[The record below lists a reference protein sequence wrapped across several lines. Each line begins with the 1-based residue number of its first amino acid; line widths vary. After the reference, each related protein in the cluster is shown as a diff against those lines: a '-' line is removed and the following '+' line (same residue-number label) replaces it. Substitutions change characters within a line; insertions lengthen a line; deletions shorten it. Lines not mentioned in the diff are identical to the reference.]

1 MVHIC
6 QHCNKEYKSSA
17 SRSNHI
23 KKYHSN
29 PPVTIVT
36 SVTQNVTKNV
46 TQEEIE
52 SNKHVCSKCDKS
64 FKFRQG
70 KWRHEQNCKEEKQN
84 KNIIVE
90 EIKKEYEIKLE
101 ETVIEMKK
109 EMEKMKNIISTM
121 EINPKTL
128 NKNINKGTIINNNN
142 YIIPLSQQNL
152 TDVLSKSEKLIILN
166 SGSSAHLK
174 LTDMLFKK
182 PEYEPYRNVYITNLA
197 NDIGYIYDDKDKR
210 FIVKKKKDII
220 EDFGHER
227 MSDIELFYQEM
238 ENKIPIAKLEKMKEL
253 VKNYFNDKNFKE
265 LKNKEMLI
273 TLYNN
278 KINVK
283 KIYDIMNQEK
293 EIEI

>member
-6 QHCNKEYKSSA
+6 QYCNKEYKSCA

-23 KKYHSN
+23 KKYHSKSDISQTDDHQ
-29 PPVTIVT
+29 PKDQPKD
-36 SVTQNVTKNV
+36 QP
-46 TQEEIE
+46 E
-52 SNKHVCSKCDKS
+52 NKYKCSKCDKTYKHIQS
-64 FKFRQG
+64 RWK
-70 KWRHEQNCKEEKQN
+70 HEQKCKEN
-84 KNIIVE
+84 VE

>member
-6 QHCNKEYKSSA
+6 QYCNKEYKSSA
-17 SRSNHI
+17 SRCNHI
-23 KKYHSN
+23 KKYHNQSDISQTDDHQ
-29 PPVTIVT
+29 P
-36 SVTQNVTKNV
+36 KN
-46 TQEEIE
+46 QPKNQPE
-52 SNKHVCSKCDKS
+52 NKYKCSKCEKTYKHIQS
-64 FKFRQG
+64 RWK
-70 KWRHEQNCKEEKQN
+70 HEQKCKENIN
-84 KNIIVE
+84 KNID
-90 EIKKEYEIKLE
+90 LE
-101 ETVIEMKK
+101 DTVIEMKK

-220 EDFGHER
+220 DDFGHER

-253 VKNYFNDKNFKE
+253 VKNYFNDKNFKD